1 MKKYILSIIPLVLLC
16 GCSSPTRTLPSG
28 QAALIFGVYT
38 PGHNV
43 TEPKPQKSEY
53 LETRTGGVVVLQK
66 GAGLF
71 LKTRVLK
78 QPEHELYITVEYE
91 NPLGG
96 APLMSEAA
104 FRAGVTGLNF
114 SVPDIQAGL
123 KSYADY
129 TITVRIWASKGAAMP
144 MDTLVQ
150 KVRSYVDTT
159 GTEPV
164 IFDKLG
170 SQS

>member
-1 MKKYILSIIPLVLLC
+1 MKKYIFSFLFLVLFC
-16 GCSSPTRTLPSG
+16 GCASPTRTLPSG
-28 QAALIFGVYT
+28 QAALIFGVYK

-53 LETRTGGVVVLQK
+53 LETKTGGVVVLPK

-78 QPEHELYITVEYE
+78 QPARELYITVEYE
-91 NPLGG
+91 NPQGG
-96 APLMSEAA
+96 TPLMSEAA
-104 FRAGVTGLNF
+104 FRTGVSGLNF
-114 SVPDIQAGL
+114 SVPGVQAGL

-129 TITVRIWASKGAAMP
+129 TITVRIWEAKGAAIP
-144 MDTLVQ
+144 LDTLVQ

-164 IFDKLG
+164 IFDKLK
-170 SQS
+170 S